1 MTDQSW
7 LTRSQSFWVSIVLYN
22 ATLMMIKLTFL
33 IQYYRVLGVYKMK
46 RVIWMTGVVIMMWAF
61 SQLLVVI
68 FSCTPVQK
76 FWQAELEGQCM
87 PNLPFWYINAAG
99 NIATDLAILVL
110 PLPVL
115 AKLKLRRQ
123 QKYILLGIF
132 CLGFLYV
139 FLMWTEKLSDRYA
152 DTLWTVPAL
161 SRSFAS
167 AISSKALISLGTMS
181 RHPVGLSASCALEL
195 SAHAFRLFG
204 H

>member
-1 MTDQSW
+1 MW

-76 FWQAELEGQCM
+76 FWQTELEGQCM

-139 FLMWTEKLSDRYA
+139 FLPQNR
-152 DTLWTVPAL
+152 TVN
-161 SRSFAS
+161 
-167 AISSKALISLGTMS
+167 
-181 RHPVGLSASCALEL
+181 
-195 SAHAFRLFG
+195 
-204 H
+204 

>member
-1 MTDQSW
+1 
-7 LTRSQSFWVSIVLYN
+7 
-22 ATLMMIKLTFL
+22 MIKLTFL

-46 RVIWMTGVVIMMWAF
+46 KVIWYTGVVIMMWAF

-76 FWQAELEGQCM
+76 FWETELEGQCL

-99 NIATDLAILVL
+99 NIATDLAILGM

-139 FLMWTEKLSDRYA
+139 QPFIMRREPRSYESSVLTLCQQHLRHLAHPPRLPQARSRFHMGQCSDIRLVRQRA
-152 DTLWTVPAL
+152 VLRHHLRVSSD
-161 SRSFAS
+161 SS
-167 AISSKALISLGTMS
+167 ATN
-181 RHPVGLSASCALEL
+181 V
-195 SAHAFRLFG
+195 
-204 H
+204 

>member
-1 MTDQSW
+1 
-7 LTRSQSFWVSIVLYN
+7 
-22 ATLMMIKLTFL
+22 MIKLTFL

-46 RVIWMTGVVIMMWAF
+46 KVIWYTGVVIMMWAF

-76 FWQAELEGQCM
+76 FWETELEGQCL

-99 NIATDLAILVL
+99 NIATDLAILGM

-139 FLMWTEKLSDRYA
+139 QPLS
-152 DTLWTVPAL
+152 
-161 SRSFAS
+161 
-167 AISSKALISLGTMS
+167 
-181 RHPVGLSASCALEL
+181 
-195 SAHAFRLFG
+195 
-204 H
+204 

>member
-1 MTDQSW
+1 MTDKS
-7 LTRSQSFWVSIVLYN
+7 TQSFWVSIVLYN

-68 FSCTPVQK
+68 FTCTPVQK
-76 FWQAELEGQCM
+76 FWETELDGQCL

-99 NIATDLAILVL
+99 NIATDLAILGM

-139 FLMWTEKLSDRYA
+139 QPLLCLLDRDDMAQYTNA
-152 DTLWTVPAL
+152 LPTAPAP
-161 SRSFAS
+161 SR
-167 AISSKALISLGTMS
+167 
-181 RHPVGLSASCALEL
+181 
-195 SAHAFRLFG
+195 
-204 H
+204 